1 MSESGTH
8 VRARSG
14 SSAGEPSRDQGD
26 PYLRLSKARLGKTVR
41 RKWRLDA
48 LLGVGGMAAVYAA
61 THRNGSRVAIK
72 MLHPL
77 VATEE
82 AKRRFLREGY
92 LANSVGHPGVVRV
105 LDDDEAEDGSIF
117 LVMELLDGESLESFA
132 TRRVQL
138 GAPETLAVAEQVLE
152 VLAVAHAKGIVHRD
166 VKPENVFLCIDGRV
180 KLLDFGIARLL
191 EVSRGSA
198 AATHHGFLLGTPAY
212 MAPEQARGDWEL
224 VDARTDVWA
233 VGASMFR
240 VLTGHTVH
248 RGSTHLDLLMKA
260 TREPAPKVRDIA
272 PAVPELVASL
282 VDRALA
288 FRKEERWASADE
300 MLESLREVHRAMRYT
315 EAPKLR
321 ARIAATS
328 TVRIELPAPPA
339 ASAEF
344 DRASALE
351 SDPLGDADDDA
362 PTQIEAMTLTH
373 REQLRSIVIEVP
385 IEHDAA
391 TPVLPS
397 IFDETGETAA
407 RGTPFVRTPPA
418 TKTPAP
424 RPAPPTTRMRA
435 PLTRSVIAWWIVAA
449 LAVLVFAL
457 TLATR

>member
-14 SSAGEPSRDQGD
+14 SAAGEPSRDQGD
-26 PYLRLSKARLGKTVR
+26 PYLRVSKARLGKTVR

-105 LDDDEAEDGSIF
+105 LDDDEAEDGAIF

-166 VKPENVFLCIDGRV
+166 VKPENVFLCVDGRV

-191 EVSRGSA
+191 EVSRGS

-233 VGASMFR
+233 AGASMFR

-248 RGSTHLDLLMKA
+248 RGSTHLELLMKA
-260 TREPAPKVRDIA
+260 TREPAPKVRDVA

-288 FRKEERWASADE
+288 FRKEDRWASADE
-300 MLESLREVHRAMRYT
+300 MLESLREVHRALRYT
-315 EAPKLR
+315 DAPKLR

-339 ASAEF
+339 VSAEF

-351 SDPLGDADDDA
+351 SDPIGDTDDDA
-362 PTQIEAMTLTH
+362 PTQIEAMSLTH

-385 IEHDAA
+385 MEPDAA

-397 IFDETGETAA
+397 IFDETGETRAG
-407 RGTPFVRTPPA
+407 GTPL
-418 TKTPAP
+418 
-424 RPAPPTTRMRA
+424 APPTPRA
-435 PLTRSVIAWWIVAA
+435 KPEPPPRTMPLTRGVIAWWIVAA
-449 LAVLVFAL
+449 LAVLVFAI